1 MISEHSNRPFHC
13 PHCPH
18 RSKTKEKL
26 DKHVACHQAA
36 NTFSCPHCHQ
46 KFAFKNSMNKHLK
59 KGRCEVLKKLS
70 GEGKPRKS
78 HHRSARTKTTETT
91 VRPDSFNDFK
101 SNPKNKIYDGFSTIN
116 TDQISFWFEAS
127 SVLPDLAIYHH
138 LGYFL
143 NHLATNILLW
153 WLGNLAAFGKLSKKP
168 V

>member
-1 MISEHSNRPFHC
+1 MHCIITRCSSQPLKGLYFPYSRTHSELKRHVISEHSNRPFHC

-78 HHRSARTKTTETT
+78 HHRSARTKTTEAT

-116 TDQISFWFEAS
+116 TDQISF
-127 SVLPDLAIYHH
+127 
-138 LGYFL
+138 
-143 NHLATNILLW
+143 
-153 WLGNLAAFGKLSKKP
+153 
-168 V
+168 